1 MTKGA
6 NGDSPEGST
15 VRVRAVRPDRDA
27 CEIRFPK
34 LAGYRVELPNDR
46 LKAEFTPD
54 HVLELT
60 PELVGAAGATQAD
73 SATVRAVLNPYD
85 PIGTTAAVDFHTSR
99 TLRHRTDPRRCHI
112 NWAILDSNWEG
123 RFCQVVERHPK
134 VLRYVKN
141 HRLGFTV
148 PYTQGPETRT
158 YVPDFIVAV
167 DDGRGPDDPLNLV
180 VEIKG
185 FRGEDAKD
193 KKLTMESRWVP
204 AVNNLGT
211 SGRWAFAEFRDASEM
226 RKDFDDILEIHLD
239 HVIRYH
245 RGDPVAVAAVALI
258 RAGGSDPNAQAGPR
272 KRPWG

>member
-6 NGDSPEGST
+6 NGDSPGGST

-27 CEIRFPK
+27 CEIQFPK

-46 LKAEFTPD
+46 FEAEFTPD
-54 HVLELT
+54 HVLLT
-60 PELVGAAGATQAD
+60 PELVGATEVTQAED
-73 SATVRAVLNPYD
+73 TVRAILNPYD
-85 PIGTTAAVDFHTSR
+85 PIGTTADVDFHTSK
-99 TLRHRTDPRRCHI
+99 TLRHRTDPHRCHI
-112 NWAILDSNWEG
+112 NWAILDSNWEA

-141 HRLGFTV
+141 HRLGLTV

-158 YVPDFIVAV
+158 YVPDFIVSV
-167 DDGRGPDDPLNLV
+167 DDGRGSDDPLNLM

-185 FRGEDAKD
+185 FRSEDAKD
-193 KKLTMESRWVP
+193 KKLAMESLWVP

-211 SGRWAFAEFRDASEM
+211 FGRWAFAEFRDIFSM
-226 RKDFDDILEIHLD
+226 GSDFNS
-239 HVIRYH
+239 VIRNRFDH
-245 RGDPVAVAAVALI
+245 LIRVAQGDAQAIAAEALI